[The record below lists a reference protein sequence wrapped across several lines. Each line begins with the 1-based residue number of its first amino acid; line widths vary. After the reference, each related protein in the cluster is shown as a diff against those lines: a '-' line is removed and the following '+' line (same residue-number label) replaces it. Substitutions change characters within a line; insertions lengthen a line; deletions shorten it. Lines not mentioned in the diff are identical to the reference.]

1 MRVFCLPSRHK
12 ATAYFKTLFAVLCL
26 FAGLLF
32 SSQVTYAAEKV
43 RIGVLENSP
52 PMSWREKDGEFMGY
66 SIDMIKEV
74 CAQRS
79 WDCIFSPSSIQS
91 SIEDLKS
98 GRIDIAAMS
107 LLATPER
114 RAQILLARPYY
125 TSISVWFART
135 GVNPG
140 DAGVKVAV
148 VSGSA
153 QARFAKSQKWDVVEV
168 KGHTELGPMVISR
181 KADGI
186 LAPMMTILGIR
197 NEPSIQ
203 AMNLSVKPMKE
214 PELTGQTSFGVSPL
228 RPDLKKMLDATLET
242 LERNGIY
249 DKINSRYVPFRVN

>member
-1 MRVFCLPSRHK
+1 MSASFLGS
-12 ATAYFKTLFAVLCL
+12 TQLAY
-26 FAGLLF
+26 G
-32 SSQVTYAAEKV
+32 AEKI

-74 CAQRS
+74 CDARS
-79 WDCIFSPSSIQS
+79 WECVFIPSSIQN

-114 RAQILLARPYY
+114 RKQILLARPYY
-125 TSISVWFART
+125 TSISVWFARP

-140 DAGVKVAV
+140 DEGVKVAV
-148 VSGSA
+148 VNGSA
-153 QARFAKSQKWDVVEV
+153 QARFAKSQRWNVVEV
-168 KGHTELGPMVISR
+168 NGHTELGPTVAGG
-181 KADGI
+181 KADGM
-186 LAPMMTILGIR
+186 LAPMMTVLGIR
-197 NEPSIQ
+197 NDPTIQ
-203 AMNLSVKPMKE
+203 AMNLNVKTMKE

-228 RPDLKKMLDATLET
+228 RPDLKKMLDSTLEN
-242 LERNGIY
+242 LERSGIY